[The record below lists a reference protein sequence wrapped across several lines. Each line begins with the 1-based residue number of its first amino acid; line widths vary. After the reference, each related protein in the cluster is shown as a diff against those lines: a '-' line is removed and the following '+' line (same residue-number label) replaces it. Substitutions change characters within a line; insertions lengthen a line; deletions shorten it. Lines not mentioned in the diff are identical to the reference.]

1 MFKFNRQKQKGGMMV
16 EVLVAVA
23 IITIAVLSAT
33 AVAQKSVAV
42 SHQSTHNLQAA
53 FLLEEGAEAV
63 RVVRDDNWT
72 NISNLTSGTTYYPTF
87 SGGTWTLSTTVNT
100 VDFFTRT
107 VVFTDVNR
115 DSTSG
120 DIVSSGGVPDAGTKF
135 VTVTVAWM
143 EGTNNL
149 SKTLSF
155 YITNLF

>member
-33 AVAQKSVAV
+33 AVAQKSVTV
-42 SHQSTHNLQAA
+42 SRQSTHNLQAA

-63 RVVRDDNWT
+63 RVLRDDNWT
-72 NISNLTSGTTYYPTF
+72 NISSLVSGTTYYPTF
-87 SGGTWTLSTTVNT
+87 SGGTWTLSTTANT
-100 VDFFTRT
+100 IDSFTRT
-107 VVFTDVNR
+107 VVLADVNR
-115 DSTSG
+115 DGVSG
-120 DIVSSGGVPDAGTKF
+120 DIVSSGGTLDAGTKF
-135 VTVTVAWM
+135 VTVTVTWS

>member
-1 MFKFNRQKQKGGMMV
+1 MFKFNFQKQKGGMMV

-33 AVAQKSVAV
+33 AVAQKSVTV
-42 SHQSTHNLQAA
+42 SRQSTHNLQAA
-53 FLLEEGAEAV
+53 FLLEEVAEAV
-63 RVVRDDNWT
+63 RVARDDNWT

-87 SGGTWTLSTTVNT
+87 SGGTWTFSTTPNT
-100 VDFFTRT
+100 VDSFTRT
-107 VVFTDVNR
+107 VVLADVNR

-120 DIVSSGGVPDAGTKF
+120 DIVSSGGTLDAGTKL
-135 VTVTVAWM
+135 VTVNATWS

-149 SKTLSF
+149 SKSLSF

>member
-1 MFKFNRQKQKGGMMV
+1 MV

-42 SHQSTHNLQAA
+42 SRQSTHNLQAA

-72 NISNLTSGTTYYPTF
+72 NISGLTNGTNYFPTF
-87 SGGTWTLSTTVNT
+87 SGGTWTLSATSNT
-100 VDFFTRT
+100 VDSFTRK
-107 VVFTDVNR
+107 VVFSAVNR
-115 DSTSG
+115 DSVSG
-120 DIVSSGGVPDAGTKF
+120 DIVSSGGTLDTGTKF
-135 VTVTVAWM
+135 VEISVSWT
-143 EGTNNL
+143 EGTTNL
-149 SKTLSF
+149 SKSLSF